1 MLLVAFNLRAAIA
14 AVGPVVP
21 EIRADLAISGWEAGM
36 LTTLPLLCFA
46 VVAPAAAWLGRRLG
60 TDRAILLACV
70 LIAVG
75 TGSRVLGGPGLL
87 LAATLLVGAA
97 MTVGNVLMPVVIK
110 RSFAARAGTV
120 TGLFTAA
127 MIAGATAA
135 AAVTAPVAGLAGWRT
150 ALGAWAL
157 LAVMAA
163 LVWQLG
169 LPRSSPAGATP
180 EVAASATVATGVWR
194 SPVAWALALF
204 LGSQAAAYYSATTWL
219 PTFLASRVGLSI
231 ELAGIGMAVFQVLG
245 IGGTFLI
252 SAFVRVR
259 PRQGWLAILMA
270 VGWAVM
276 LVGLLWWPGA
286 WLAWTVIGGVAQG
299 AGIALAL
306 TLVVLRAHDS
316 VVARGLSAMAQFVGY
331 LVGASGPVLVGAAY
345 EWTGAW
351 TVPWLLLIA
360 MAVGM
365 AVTGAVAGRPTTV
378 GGPAPTHRD

>member
-46 VVAPAAAWLGRRLG
+46 VVAPAAAWLGRRIG

-169 LPRSSPAGATP
+169 VPRGSPTGATP

-259 PRQGWLAILMA
+259 PRQGWLAILIA